1 MPNSWKFPL
10 RPQGTDPPTNRPP
23 QGVTGGS
30 GTGLD
35 SITTDQQRGQVR
47 TIKTKLFMAP
57 NFCSCHDHH
66 HHRHYTASSLLLFS
80 HIWIKCSVVS
90 NQLFMCVWEHTFPIV
105 VAGAQNSPSERPT
118 EPGSQADPSTYP
130 GYCFRTVQL

>member
-1 MPNSWKFPL
+1 MVHHFKCRIVGNSWL
-10 RPQGTDPPTNRPP
+10 RPQGTDPPTSRPP
-23 QGVTGGS
+23 QGVTGGG

-90 NQLFMCVWEHTFPIV
+90 NQLFMCVWEHTHIPHRSCRRTKLTERATDRTRQPGGPI
-105 VAGAQNSPSERPT
+105 NIS
-118 EPGSQADPSTYP
+118 
-130 GYCFRTVQL
+130 